1 MVSPLPISVV
11 VVSFNTRELL
21 ERCLRSVI
29 AAAPVET
36 VVIDNGSTDGSIE
49 LVGDVF
55 SACRLIVNERNR
67 GYGAAANEGIAACST
82 PAVLLLNSDTVL
94 APDALSAV
102 GRYLAEH
109 PRVAVAGPRLVNGD
123 GSLQRSTYAYPS
135 IPELFIA
142 ETGLHLLIGRIP
154 LLRERFYRTW
164 SHAAARRVPWVLGA
178 ALAIRRSA
186 FEAVGGFD
194 PGYFMYGE
202 EVDLCRR
209 LETAGFETHY
219 APVTTIVHLG
229 GASTD
234 KRPEAMRRELVL
246 SRNRY
251 LRHHSAPGSLAR
263 RLRGLRS
270 IVAAQMIRDAIL
282 CLVAR
287 DQDRRTRL
295 RSSAANWCALLR
307 EHELWRP

>member
-1 MVSPLPISVV
+1 MISPLPMSVV

-49 LVGDVF
+49 LVRDVF
-55 SACRLIVNERNR
+55 SACRLIVAERNH
-67 GYGAAANEGIAACST
+67 GYGGAANEGISACSA
-82 PAVLLLNSDTVL
+82 PAVLLLNSDTIL
-94 APDALSAV
+94 APDAVSAL
-102 GRYLAEH
+102 GGYLAKN
-109 PRVAVAGPRLVNGD
+109 PRVAVVGPRLVNGD
-123 GSLQRSTYAYPS
+123 GSLQRSAYAYPS
-135 IPELFIA
+135 IADLFIA
-142 ETGLHLLIGRIP
+142 ETGLHLLMGRIP
-154 LLRERFYRTW
+154 VLQERFYRTW
-164 SHAAARRVPWVLGA
+164 SHTANRCVPWVLGA

-186 FEAVGGFD
+186 FETVGGFD

-219 APVTTIVHLG
+219 APITTVVHLG

-234 KRPEAMRRELVL
+234 KRPVAMRRELVL

-251 LRHHSAPGSLAR
+251 LRRHGSPGSLAR
-263 RLRGLRS
+263 RLVALRA
-270 IVAAQMIRDAIL
+270 IVAVQMARDAIL
-282 CLVAR
+282 YLVAR

-295 RSSAANWCALLR
+295 RSSARNWCALLR
-307 EHELWRP
+307 ERELWRP